1 MGGFS
6 EDIGMLVSEFRFD
19 SETEDVLRDVVL
31 QRTGSALTAE
41 KLRSIER
48 SVEAWRHV
56 YQERA
61 RLKPRA
67 KQIKRELQRALAA
80 KDVDSHYQ
88 RLCEASP
95 ATQHE
100 VMTYAGHR
108 WQGRKDFMEAAADAL
123 KYLELPN
130 GRRQNGARRSLV
142 SVLVQVWVS
151 LGGRADDPVWDNRA
165 NEYMKTPNAS
175 PLALFLAEIVSAVE
189 GTNVSPKAL
198 RSALSGVCE
207 VSSDPSH

>member
-6 EDIGMLVSEFRFD
+6 EDIGMRIDEFRFD
-19 SETEDVLRDVVL
+19 PETEQVLRDVVL
-31 QRTGSALTAE
+31 QRTGSAPAFAQ
-41 KLRSIER
+41 LRSIER

-80 KDVDSHYQ
+80 KDVESHYQ

-100 VMTYAGHR
+100 VMTYAMHR
-108 WQGRKDFMEAAADAL
+108 WEGRKDFMEAAADAL
-123 KYLELPN
+123 HYLELPN
-130 GRRQNGARRSLV
+130 GRRQNGSRRSLV
-142 SVLVQVWVS
+142 AVMVQVWVS
-151 LGGRADDPVWDNRA
+151 LGGRADDPIWDNRG

-175 PLALFLAEIVSAVE
+175 PLAVFLEEIVSAVE
-189 GTNVSPKAL
+189 GSRVSPKAIRAAASEVM
-198 RSALSGVCE
+198 RSIN
-207 VSSDPSH
+207 